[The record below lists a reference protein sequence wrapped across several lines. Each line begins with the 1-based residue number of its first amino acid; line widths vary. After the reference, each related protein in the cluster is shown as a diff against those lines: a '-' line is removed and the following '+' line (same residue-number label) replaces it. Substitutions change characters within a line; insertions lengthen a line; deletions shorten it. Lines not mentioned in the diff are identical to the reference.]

1 MKKIFLKAIIFIFL
15 LSPKSHALNLSAES
29 ACMIIADTNQVIF
42 EKNAYEKMP
51 MASTTKIMTAIL
63 ALENSS
69 PNDVVTVSR
78 NAAGVE
84 GSSIYLEKDDKIRM
98 EDLLYGLMLNSGN
111 DAAVA
116 VSEFVSGNP
125 TIFADQMTA
134 LSKKIGANNT
144 SFKNPNGLDEEGHF
158 TTAYD
163 LSIITSYALKNP
175 DFKRIVATKE
185 KSAKINNGD
194 ILYFSNHNKLLSMYD
209 GAIGVKTG
217 FTKKSGRCLV
227 SAAERDG
234 ITLIAVTLNAPDDW
248 NDHMAMFDFG
258 FSNCSLT
265 PIITKDTPVK
275 TIYTEDNQEF
285 SCILEENIMIP
296 TFKNTLPESE
306 VITHLPE
313 NILPTIK
320 KGEKIGEAEILI
332 NGRVLDTVNIVS
344 DRDVVSKSEG
354 KTFLSEFMKIFKLFL
369 KNHLQ

>member
-1 MKKIFLKAIIFIFL
+1 MKKIILKTLIFMLL
-15 LSPKSHALNLSAES
+15 LSPKAHALSLSAES

-69 PNDVVTVSR
+69 PDDLVTVSR

-116 VSEFVSGNP
+116 VSEYISGNP
-125 TIFADQMTA
+125 LVFAEGMTA
-134 LSKKIGANNT
+134 LSQKIGAKNT

-163 LSIITSYALKNP
+163 LSIISSYALENP
-175 DFKRIVATKE
+175 DFKRIVSTKE

-194 ILYFSNHNKLLSMYD
+194 IMYFSNHNKLLSMYE
-209 GAIGVKTG
+209 GAIGIKTG

-227 SAAERDG
+227 SAAERNG

-248 NDHMAMFDFG
+248 NDHMAMFDYG
-258 FSNCSLT
+258 FSNCQLT
-265 PIITKDTPVK
+265 PIISKDTSIK
-275 TIYTEDNQEF
+275 TLYTEDNQEI
-285 SCILEENIMIP
+285 SCLLEEDITIP
-296 TFKNTLPESE
+296 TFKNTLPQSE
-306 VITHLPE
+306 VVTHLPKSISKT
-313 NILPTIK
+313 IL
-320 KGEKIGEAEILI
+320 KGEKIGEADILV
-332 NGRVLDTVNIVS
+332 NGNILKTVDIIS
-344 DRDVVSKSEG
+344 DRDVYNNPKK
-354 KTFLSEFMKIFKLFL
+354 KTFISEFSKIFKLFL